1 MKNLLFIGA
10 FLISASTLFALP
22 GDLDTTFGV
31 KGGYVVSDFLGTQT
45 AETVNDVVVQPDG
58 KIIIAGS
65 VRPSNETDFLVARYN
80 PDGTLDTIFS
90 GDGERPTT
98 AHQKDLP
105 SPNSIPSVRSRSV
118 SALSAELPHYLIT
131 TMQVLP
137 LCVFT

>member
-31 KGGYVVSDFLGTQT
+31 KGGYVVSDFWGTQT
-45 AETVNDVVVQPDG
+45 TETVNDVVVQPDG

-65 VRPSNETDFLVARYN
+65 VTPSVNLTDFLVARYN

-105 SPNSIPSVRSRSV
+105 SPNSIPAVRSRSV
-118 SALSAELPHYLIT
+118 SARSAELPHYLIT

-137 LCVFT
+137 L